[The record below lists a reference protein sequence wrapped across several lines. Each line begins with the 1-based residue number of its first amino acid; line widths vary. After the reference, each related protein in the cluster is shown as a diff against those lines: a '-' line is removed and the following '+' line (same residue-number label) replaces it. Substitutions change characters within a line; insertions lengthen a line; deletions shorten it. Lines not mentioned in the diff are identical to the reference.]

1 MPMDTAIF
9 DMDGLLIDSEPL
21 WHEAAVEALQVLGV
35 SIDAEEYAGTVG
47 LRTKEFL
54 QHWFRVHDIDL
65 SHIHDMETEITRL
78 VIEKVKTRGVLMP
91 GAEQAVRMLH
101 REGFRIGLATSSP
114 LSLVEAFFEKSGM
127 QPLFHAVASAE
138 HLEYGKP
145 HPQVYLD
152 CIRSLGSLPADCVCL
167 EDSFNGMLAAKS
179 ARSRCIVV
187 PAKDVWAKGCWEAAD
202 LKLATLEALTMDT
215 VRSL

>member
-1 MPMDTAIF
+1 MAMDTAIF

-21 WHEAAVEALQVLGV
+21 WHEAAVEAMQVLGV

-47 LRTKEFL
+47 LRTREFL
-54 QHWFRVHDIDL
+54 QHWFRVHEIDM
-65 SHIHDMETEITRL
+65 SHADDMEAEITRL
-78 VIEKVKTRGVLMP
+78 VIGKVKTRGILMP

-101 REGFRIGLATSSP
+101 GEGFRIGLATSSP
-114 LSLVEAFFEKSGM
+114 LALVDAFFEKSGM
-127 QPLFHAVASAE
+127 QGLFHAVASAE

-152 CIRSLGSLPADCVCL
+152 CIRSLGSLPSNCVCL

-187 PAKDVWAKGCWEAAD
+187 PAREAFDKGCWQAAD

-215 VRSL
+215 VRLL

>member
-1 MPMDTAIF
+1 MDTAIF

-21 WHEAAVEALQVLGV
+21 WHEAAVEAMQVLGV

-47 LRTKEFL
+47 LRTREFL
-54 QHWFRVHDIDL
+54 QHWFRVHDVDM
-65 SHIHDMETEITRL
+65 SHADDMEAEITRL
-78 VIEKVKTRGVLMP
+78 VIGKVKTRGALMP
-91 GAEQAVRMLH
+91 GAEQAVRMFH

-114 LSLVEAFFEKSGM
+114 LSLVDAFFEQSGM
-127 QPLFHAVASAE
+127 KDLFLAVASAE

-152 CIRSLGSLPADCVCL
+152 CIRSLGSLPANCVCL

-187 PAKDVWAKGCWEAAD
+187 PAREVWHKDCWGAAD
-202 LKLATLEALTMDT
+202 LKLATLEALSMDA

>member
-21 WHEAAVEALQVLGV
+21 WHEAAVEAMQVLGV